1 MVPSVRV
8 YATEIPILVDVN
20 MTKAE
25 ILLLQWLER
34 ALRLPREVVKMIVQ
48 KLRLRLTQQRR
59 RGPYVERVIPFNFD
73 WRGLNID
80 FLIPILQE
88 SGPEVDP
95 SRQGAIS
102 GAFTRFFSNLT
113 WRGRLNDF
121 PREYDSYLNRTAP
134 RRYYGPGY

>member
-34 ALRLPREVVKMIVQ
+34 ALRLPREVVKLIVQ

-73 WRGLNID
+73 WRGLNYD
-80 FLIPILQE
+80 FLKGILQE
-88 SGPEVDP
+88 SGVDP
-95 SRQGAIS
+95 RVPGAFS
-102 GAFTRFFSNLT
+102 GAFTRFFGNVT
-113 WRGRLNDF
+113 WRGRLN
-121 PREYDSYLNRTAP
+121 NK
-134 RRYYGPGY
+134 